1 MCLVVKDARISLPL
15 FSQILSNGKGI
26 ISAFIRRRQVSILDT
41 NAYLA
46 IDIGPLKLKY
56 IIYSFEVSNPS
67 VPADFSFL
75 VETYFR
81 RERWEA
87 GIALNL
93 QNFKGGFGWLT
104 FRNYGIRYLENAMF
118 NLFQTNA

>member
-1 MCLVVKDARISLPL
+1 MCLVVKDAKIGLPL
-15 FSQILSNGKGI
+15 LSQILSNGKGI
-26 ISAFIRRRQVSILDT
+26 ISAFIRRSQVSILDT

-81 RERWEA
+81 RER
-87 GIALNL
+87 
-93 QNFKGGFGWLT
+93 
-104 FRNYGIRYLENAMF
+104 
-118 NLFQTNA
+118 